1 MNKHLET
8 LLDYTLALTIVA
20 CLTMG
25 LLEWFD
31 VLVY

>member
-1 MNKHLET
+1 MDKHLDT
-8 LLDYTLALTIVA
+8 VLDYTLALIIAA

-25 LLEWFD
+25 LLAWFD